1 MNVFLGFNASNEELK
16 LKAHNIWA
24 FTTNDSEH
32 AFTEYL
38 NMSVEEA
45 LVSSNLKL
53 GKLKQIKILAIFR
66 MPKYP

>member
-45 LVSSNLKL
+45 LVSSDLKF
-53 GKLKQIKILAIFR
+53 GK
-66 MPKYP
+66 

>member
-24 FTTNDSEH
+24 FTTNDTEF
-32 AFTEYL
+32 AFNEYL

-45 LVSSNLKL
+45 LVSSDLKFR
-53 GKLKQIKILAIFR
+53 KSKQIKIYQIFR
-66 MPKYP
+66 MPKYL

>member
-24 FTTNDSEH
+24 FTTNDTEF
-32 AFTEYL
+32 AFNEYL

-45 LVSSNLKL
+45 LVSSDLQLRSKL
-53 GKLKQIKILAIFR
+53 LVICLFQ
-66 MPKYP
+66 